1 LRSYV
6 TFRSSAQAILFL
18 QAGARQATFEHG
30 FGNGVAPDGSS
41 KRYRP
46 WLQFQLPRL
55 GWQRRLRTALAHAI
69 GDKAEQA

>member
-1 LRSYV
+1 LQSYV
-6 TFRSSAQAILFL
+6 TFRSLARAILFL
-18 QAGARQATFEHG
+18 RAGARQATFEHG

-46 WLQFQLPRL
+46 RLQLQTNFPREVVE
-55 GWQRRLRTALAHAI
+55 TALANAI